1 MTLLAPGALLI
12 GALLTVPPLVFF
24 YLLKLRR
31 RPLRVTSTMLWEQAV
46 HDLQV
51 NVPFRWLRPGLLIL
65 LHGLILASLLIA
77 LGRPAVEGMG
87 GGAGRVFVL
96 LDRSASMAAADMPD
110 GSTRLESAKK
120 RAVDLI
126 ESMSR
131 GADPPEFTLIAF
143 AAEPV
148 VLTPPTTEV
157 RRLRAAIGSVTPTDQ
172 PGRLDEAERLVR
184 SLISGISEDQPT
196 PRMVLVSDGAGLDTR
211 SVPWRAALI
220 EPAQIHPRNAGIVS
234 FSVDRDSEKP
244 ETVRVFMR
252 LLNAGESLVAAPLV
266 VTVDGEEVLR
276 TAARIPAADEK
287 GPGERIV
294 SVSFDR
300 LGGGLLEARLEV
312 DDLLD
317 ADNAARAVLPPHLR
331 PSTLLV
337 VPRAVSVED
346 RGDARNRADPFLLN
360 VLEAIGTSGL
370 RVIGIDRYLRAG
382 EGDLA
387 GYGLIVFDRVS
398 PAVAPPV
405 PSISFGAPWP
415 GLPDLGRV
423 EASRSG
429 RTPVISWDRA
439 SPVMRE
445 TVLDSV
451 VVADRLVLPEDD
463 AVIPGFEA
471 RRKTLARGEDGPL
484 IVEIDDDGI
493 GRIVVGFAL
502 DQSNWPLDFSFPI
515 FVLAAFDHLTPG
527 ATSGVWY
534 DTGSPV
540 VVRFGG
546 PAPSTLELLGPI
558 TREVSRPAGSASIP
572 LGVLER
578 AGWYTLES
586 PAGEASVSIAVNLLD
601 ADESSLSWSASAPGD
616 AAGNGASRAAL
627 DQREIWWWFVLAA
640 GVLMLLEWMLYAWR
654 SRF

>member
-1 MTLLAPGALLI
+1 MTLLAPGALLV
-12 GALLTVPPLVFF
+12 GALLTVPPLVLF

-31 RPLRVTSTMLWEQAV
+31 RPLRVTSTMLWEQAA

-110 GSTRLESAKK
+110 GSTRLESAKR
-120 RAVDLI
+120 RAIDLV

-148 VLTPPTTEV
+148 VLTPPTTNAH
-157 RRLRAAIGSVTPTDQ
+157 RLRGTIESVTPTDQ

-184 SLISGISEDQPT
+184 SLMSGTSDDEPA
-196 PRMVLVSDGAGLDTR
+196 PRMLLVSDGAGLDGR
-211 SVPWRAALI
+211 SGPWRAALI
-220 EPAQIHPRNAGIVS
+220 EPARVHPRNAGIVS

-244 ETVRVFMR
+244 ETVRVFLR
-252 LLNAGESLVAAPLV
+252 LLNAGEAPVAAPLV
-266 VTVDGEEVLR
+266 VTVDGEEAVR
-276 TAARIPAADEK
+276 TPARLPPADAN

-300 LGGGLLEARLEV
+300 LGGGLLEARLEI

-317 ADNAARAVLPPHLR
+317 ADNTARAVLPPHLR
-331 PSTLLV
+331 PATLLV
-337 VPRAVSVED
+337 VPSATTGEN
-346 RGDARNRADPFLLN
+346 RGDDRTRADPFLLD
-360 VLEAIGTSGL
+360 VLDAIGTSGL
-370 RVIGIDRYLRAG
+370 RVIGIDRYRRADVD
-382 EGDLA
+382 DLA
-387 GYGLIVFDRVS
+387 GYGLIVFDRVAPS
-398 PAVAPPV
+398 APPPV

-415 GLPDLGRV
+415 GLPAPGRV

-429 RTPVISWDRA
+429 RTRVISWDRA
-439 SPVMRE
+439 SPVMRD

-451 VVADRLVLPEDD
+451 VVGDRLVLPEDD

-493 GRIVVGFAL
+493 GRIIVGFAL
-502 DQSNWPLDFSFPI
+502 EQSNWPLDFSFPI
-515 FVLAAFDHLTPG
+515 FMLAAFDHLTPG
-527 ATSGVWY
+527 TTSGVWY
-534 DTGSPV
+534 DTNTPV
-540 VVRFGG
+540 VVRLGG
-546 PAPSTLELLGPI
+546 VGPTTLELRGPV
-558 TREVSRPAGSASIP
+558 TREINRPAGSASVP
-572 LGVLER
+572 LGVFER
-578 AGWYTLES
+578 AGWYTLVS
-586 PAGEASVSIAVNLLD
+586 PTGEASVSIAVNLLD
-601 ADESSLSWSASAPGD
+601 ADESSLSWSAQKPGETSRGRT
-616 AAGNGASRAAL
+616 GNTAL

-640 GVLMLLEWMLYAWR
+640 GVLLLFEWLVYALR
-654 SRF
+654 SRY